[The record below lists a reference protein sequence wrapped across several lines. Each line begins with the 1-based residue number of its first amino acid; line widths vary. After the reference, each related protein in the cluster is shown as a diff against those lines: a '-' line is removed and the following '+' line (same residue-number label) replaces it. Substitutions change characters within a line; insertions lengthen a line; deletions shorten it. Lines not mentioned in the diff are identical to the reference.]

1 MIKLCG
7 KKKEIENSLWSV
19 FTSFGFCEIE
29 NFDENDLGGETA
41 KYCCFGK
48 NSVQVINGGT
58 VTEKAQAEVVAAC
71 IEAALVNG
79 AENIKIEIQPDA
91 QLLDL
96 LVLFGFEKLVKI
108 NSQIENGFS
117 AKSGET
123 EFAKGCFSKNAAVCK
138 IDTDKFMEV
147 LAASGVDMSENDPS
161 ASLIFAEK
169 NAEGLAYDVAYNLRV
184 NGCIVEYYNADG
196 DIEKACEY
204 AEKKGLSCVLRTY
217 SDGKLQIKDFLKQ
230 EIIETT
236 VNEFLGYYED
246 DDGCGEHH
254 HDDCGC
260 GEHHNHDHDHDCG
273 CGCGHSH

>member
-29 NFDENDLGGETA
+29 KFDENDLSGDTA
-41 KYCCFGK
+41 KYCFFDK
-48 NSVQVINGGT
+48 NSAGVINSGL
-58 VTEKAQAEVVAAC
+58 VTKKSQAEVVAAC
-71 IEAALVNG
+71 IEATLING
-79 AENIKIEIQPDA
+79 TENIKIEIPPDA
-91 QLLDL
+91 ELFDL
-96 LVLFGFEKLVKI
+96 LVVFGFEKVVKI
-108 NSQIENGFS
+108 NSEMKNGFLV
-117 AKSGET
+117 KCGKI
-123 EFAKGCFSKNAAVCK
+123 EFAKGCFSGKVAVCK
-138 IDTDKFMEV
+138 IDMDRFMEV
-147 LAASGVDMSENDPS
+147 LAVSGVDMSENDPS

-184 NGCIVEYYNADG
+184 NGCIVEYYNEDG

-204 AEKKGLSCVLRTY
+204 AEKKGLSCVLRAY

-246 DDGCGEHH
+246 NESCVEN
-254 HDDCGC
+254 C
-260 GEHHNHDHDHDCG
+260 HNHEDCSCEDHNHDHDCG
-273 CGCGHSH
+273 CGHNH